1 MKMDEAALDAL
12 IDAGTAIVGIDM
24 KPEWRQAVRMHLAI
38 SLGHAAA
45 VLETQPSDDLDPAP
59 VFRA

>member
-1 MKMDEAALDAL
+1 MDEAALDAL
-12 IDAGTAIVGIDM
+12 IDAGTSMLGIEM
-24 KPEWRQAVRMHLAI
+24 KPEWRQAVRMNLSI

-45 VLETQPSDDLDPAP
+45 VLEMPLPDHLDPAP